1 MKAAIYIRKSREEKD
16 KPSHRLTVQREQLP
30 AYAAAQ
36 GWSYE
41 VYDDGHASAAR
52 GKTEDLK
59 ERSRLEADIR
69 AGRIGV
75 ILTIELSRLSRD
87 DSLQDYVGWLHL
99 CAEKRVRLATMS
111 RILDPGQHSDWMLLL
126 MEGGFSSVEMRV
138 LQGRMAEGRA
148 QAAQV
153 GKFLGG
159 RLPPP
164 YVHGKAK
171 AAPVIDPDALV
182 RMQRLWT
189 LAESKSTRAISE
201 ELRMP
206 LIAVR
211 RAIADDRLLFYQ
223 ALRSGPRG
231 ELIDCEWEPCMTA
244 EQAERI
250 RANRRNLYSSGSRKV
265 YGGLLSNLGIFV
277 CGYCGRSIRSW
288 QGRTR
293 NDGAR
298 TDYYGCKAN
307 ELKRLCPPARMIA
320 QQTVDERVI
329 LNVLGTLSNVEELQG
344 YWDAAQ
350 TDQSNAP
357 RLAAIEKQYQTLQVK
372 KQRLVAAIVEEVL
385 SFADGKQQ
393 RQEIDA
399 ALEELA
405 RQKKDILASIQ
416 SQPDW
421 ETLSITREEFDAL
434 EDVEKREMLFMVIRE
449 IKVFSSYLL
458 IDYHFPRSA
467 AGDTVARV
475 NLPPPARPGR
485 KVYKPK

>member
-1 MKAAIYIRKSREEKD
+1 
-16 KPSHRLTVQREQLP
+16 
-30 AYAAAQ
+30 
-36 GWSYE
+36 
-41 VYDDGHASAAR
+41 
-52 GKTEDLK
+52 
-59 ERSRLEADIR
+59 
-69 AGRIGV
+69 
-75 ILTIELSRLSRD
+75 
-87 DSLQDYVGWLHL
+87 
-99 CAEKRVRLATMS
+99 
-111 RILDPGQHSDWMLLL
+111 
-126 MEGGFSSVEMRV
+126 
-138 LQGRMAEGRA
+138 
-148 QAAQV
+148 
-153 GKFLGG
+153 
-159 RLPPP
+159 
-164 YVHGKAK
+164 
-171 AAPVIDPDALV
+171 
-182 RMQRLWT
+182 
-189 LAESKSTRAISE
+189 
-201 ELRMP
+201 
-206 LIAVR
+206 
-211 RAIADDRLLFYQ
+211 
-223 ALRSGPRG
+223 
-231 ELIDCEWEPCMTA
+231 MTA